1 MAKVSNCI
9 LNTQHKAKRT
19 RGVTNIK
26 YMMTK
31 CNIFEQSLKKKIM
44 SHLKWNQK
52 SEFIIKIWDLRFKI
66 EFNPRNKDKKNIDN
80 IIQYF

>member
-1 MAKVSNCI
+1 
-9 LNTQHKAKRT
+9 
-19 RGVTNIK
+19 
-26 YMMTK
+26 
-31 CNIFEQSLKKKIM
+31 M

-80 IIQYF
+80 ILNSIFLIFNIYSFNIY